1 MPDRAET
8 RNVIVYSSPLCAPCE
23 RLKEYLRSR
32 GVEFSVV
39 DVMMDE
45 GAAELLESKN
55 IRSTPVLSVDGE
67 LLVGFQREM
76 VDKLLG
82 LQR

>member
-1 MPDRAET
+1 MVA

-32 GVEFSVV
+32 GVEFTVV
-39 DVMMDE
+39 DVMIDE
-45 GAAELLESKN
+45 DAAELLESRN

-67 LLVGFQREM
+67 LVVGFQREPIN
-76 VDKLLG
+76 KLLG
-82 LQR
+82 LRHGPA

>member
-1 MPDRAET
+1 MVA

-23 RLKEYLRSR
+23 RMKEYLRSR
-32 GVEFSVV
+32 GVTFKVV

-45 GAAELLESKN
+45 DAAELLESKN

-67 LLVGFQREM
+67 LVVGFQREPI
-76 VDKLLG
+76 DKLLG
-82 LQR
+82 LG

>member
-1 MPDRAET
+1 VSDRAET

-32 GVEFSVV
+32 GVKFSVV

-45 GAAELLESKN
+45 DAAELLEGKN

-82 LQR
+82 L

>member
-1 MPDRAET
+1 MAA

-32 GVEFSVV
+32 GVEFTVV
-39 DVMMDE
+39 DVMIDE
-45 GAAELLESKN
+45 AAAELLESRN

-67 LLVGFQREM
+67 LVVGFQREPI
-76 VDKLLG
+76 DKLLG
-82 LQR
+82 LR

>member
-1 MPDRAET
+1 LDEAMP

-45 GAAELLESKN
+45 DAAKLLESRN

-82 LQR
+82 LQP

>member
-1 MPDRAET
+1 MVA

-23 RLKEYLRSR
+23 RMKEYLRSR
-32 GVEFSVV
+32 GVAFKVV

-45 GAAELLESKN
+45 DAAELLESKN

-67 LLVGFQREM
+67 LVVGFQREPI
-76 VDKLLG
+76 DKLLG
-82 LQR
+82 LG

>member
-1 MPDRAET
+1 MAKE
-8 RNVIVYSSPLCAPCE
+8 VIVYSSPLCAPCE

-32 GVEFSVV
+32 GVAFRVV

-45 GAAELLESKN
+45 DAAEWLESRN
-55 IRSTPVLSVDGE
+55 IRTTPVLSVDGE

-76 VDKLLG
+76 VDRLLG
-82 LQR
+82 SRDP

>member
-1 MPDRAET
+1 MVA

-23 RLKEYLRSR
+23 RMKEYLRSR
-32 GVEFSVV
+32 GVAFKVV

-45 GAAELLESKN
+45 DAAEFLESRN

-67 LLVGFQREM
+67 LVVGFQREPI
-76 VDKLLG
+76 DKLLG
-82 LQR
+82 LG

>member
-1 MPDRAET
+1 MAA

-23 RLKEYLRSR
+23 RLKEYLKSR
-32 GVEFSVV
+32 GVAFTVV

-45 GAAELLESKN
+45 DAAELLESRN

-67 LLVGFQREM
+67 LVVGFQREPI
-76 VDKLLG
+76 DKLLG
-82 LQR
+82 LG

>member
-1 MPDRAET
+1 MAA

-23 RLKEYLRSR
+23 RMKEYLRSR
-32 GVEFSVV
+32 GVEFTVV

-45 GAAELLESKN
+45 DAAELLESRN

-67 LLVGFQREM
+67 LVVGFQREPI
-76 VDKLLG
+76 DKLLG
-82 LQR
+82 LR

>member
-1 MPDRAET
+1 MAA

-23 RLKEYLRSR
+23 RLKEYLKSR
-32 GVEFSVV
+32 GVAFTVI

-45 GAAELLESKN
+45 GAAELLESRN

-67 LLVGFQREM
+67 LVVGFQREPI
-76 VDKLLG
+76 DKLLG
-82 LQR
+82 LR